1 MSKRLELGGCKVA
14 GHSKWAN
21 IKHKKMREDAKRGKI
36 FTKVAREI
44 IVATRLGGGD
54 PDSNPRLRRAIQLA
68 KSVNMPKENIER
80 AIKRGLGELPGVA
93 YEEVI
98 YEGYGPGGVAILIE
112 AITDNRNR
120 TVSEIRTI
128 FSKHGGNLGEAGCV
142 AWMFEKKGIIT
153 VEGVDEDTL
162 MEVAIEAGAEDVKEE
177 EGQLQVITSPEDLE
191 DVREKI
197 QAKGIKIKEAQLT
210 YIPQSTVRVEGEKA
224 EKLIKLLDALEK
236 HDDVQNVYANFDVPE
251 EVLAGMD

>member
-1 MSKRLELGGCKVA
+1 MA

-21 IKHKKMREDAKRGKI
+21 IKHKKMREDAKRGRI

-112 AITDNRNR
+112 AITDNKNR

-128 FSKHGGNLGEAGCV
+128 FNKHGGNLGEAGCV
-142 AWMFEKKGIIT
+142 AWMFERKGIIT
-153 VEGVDEDTL
+153 VQGIDEDTL
-162 MEVAIEAGAEDVKEE
+162 MEIALEAGAEDIKVEDE
-177 EGQLQVITSPEDLE
+177 VMQVVTAPDDLE
-191 DVREKI
+191 EVKKALEG
-197 QAKGIKIKEAQLT
+197 KGVNVVEAQLT
-210 YIPQSTVRVEGEKA
+210 YIPQSTVSVAGEKA
-224 EKLIKLLDALEK
+224 EKLLKLLDALEN

-251 EVLAGMD
+251 EMLSGIT